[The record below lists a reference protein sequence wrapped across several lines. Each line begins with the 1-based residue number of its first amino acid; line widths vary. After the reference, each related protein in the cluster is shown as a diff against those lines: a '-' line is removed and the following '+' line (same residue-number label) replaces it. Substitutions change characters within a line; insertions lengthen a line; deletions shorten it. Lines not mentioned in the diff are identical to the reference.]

1 MFDFTF
7 SNWLTTLP
15 NLVGIGVFAL
25 LFHNRARTKL
35 IAMRRNPPLIPPP
48 ILAFGLLLFSSCL
61 MAVIP
66 LSPIP
71 IPAGRGIGVL
81 LLILGF
87 VAGYSGFAA
96 FRKAGT
102 PVRPGDQPTRLVA
115 TGPYRITRNPMY
127 LGLELVLLGA
137 FFLAESPFF
146 LIPPIAFFLLINFLQ
161 IPFEENLMAERFG
174 QSYAEY
180 CQRVRRWL

>member
-1 MFDFTF
+1 
-7 SNWLTTLP
+7 
-15 NLVGIGVFAL
+15 
-25 LFHNRARTKL
+25 
-35 IAMRRNPPLIPPP
+35 
-48 ILAFGLLLFSSCL
+48 
-61 MAVIP
+61 MAAIP

-71 IPAGRGIGVL
+71 MPAGRGIGVL

-87 VAGYSGFAA
+87 VTTYSGFSA

-102 PVRPGDQPTRLVA
+102 PVRPGDEPTKLV
-115 TGPYRITRNPMY
+115 TSGPYLITRNPMY

-137 FFLAESPFF
+137 FFLAKSPFF
-146 LIPPIAFFLLINFLQ
+146 LIPPIVFFLSINFLQ
-161 IPFEENLMAERFG
+161 IPFEEKLMTELFG

>member
-1 MFDFTF
+1 M
-7 SNWLTTLP
+7 
-15 NLVGIGVFAL
+15 
-25 LFHNRARTKL
+25 H
-35 IAMRRNPPLIPPP
+35 RNPPPIRPP
-48 ILAFGLLLFSSCL
+48 ILALGLLLVSGSL
-61 MAVIP
+61 VAAIP

-87 VAGYSGFAA
+87 VTTYSGFSA

-102 PVRPGDQPTRLVA
+102 PVRPGDEPTKLV
-115 TGPYRITRNPMY
+115 TSGPYRITRNPMY

-137 FFLAESPFF
+137 FFLAKSPFF
-146 LIPPIAFFLLINFLQ
+146 LIPPIVFFLSINFLQ
-161 IPFEENLMAERFG
+161 IPFEEKLMTELFG